1 MSASSRI
8 RRGALRQAL
17 SFASAIGLAL
27 VMGLVMLA
35 LDGFAP
41 GDVASSVFSSTFA
54 SDFRFAN
61 MVSRLVVIVLVA
73 LAAAVPF
80 KAGIWNIGGDGQMTV
95 GGFVAAVVGFY
106 VTGLP
111 PVVHIG
117 LAVAAGMVGG
127 ALWAS
132 IPAFLRLKYK
142 ANEIVTTI
150 MMNYLATLLVGYLVN
165 YPFRAPG
172 SANAETSL
180 IQGTAVLTRLVT
192 LSNLSAGIYLAL
204 AAFLAIC
211 VVDWMTSWG
220 YEWKVLGANDEFARY
235 GGVRETKMRFLAMAI
250 GGGLAGLAGSIQ
262 VLGMYYKY
270 TLGMGGGVGFT
281 GVLIALIASNSPIVI
296 LIVSMIFAFL
306 VSGTVGLEARLG
318 LATEFSSILQSVII
332 LVVITRSRLWG
343 AISAL
348 RKNGNRYGQSG

>member
-1 MSASSRI
+1 VTTSDRFG
-8 RRGALRQAL
+8 RGVLRQAL
-17 SFASAIGLAL
+17 SFVIVIALAL

-41 GDVASSVFSSTFA
+41 GDVVRSVYSSTF
-54 SDFRFAN
+54 SSSFRFAN

-95 GGFVAAVVGFY
+95 GGFIAALVGFY

-111 PVVHIG
+111 PLAHIG
-117 LAVAAGMVGG
+117 FAVIAAMIGG
-127 ALWAS
+127 ALWAA
-132 IPAFLRLKYK
+132 IPAFLRLRYK

-150 MMNYLATLLVGYLVN
+150 MMNYLAVLLVGYLVN

-180 IQGTAVLTRLVT
+180 IQNSAVLTRLVT
-192 LSNLSAGIYLAL
+192 LSNLSTGIYLAI
-204 AAFLAIC
+204 AAFLVIC
-211 VVDWMTSWG
+211 VLDWVTSWG

-250 GGGLAGLAGSIQ
+250 GGGLAGLSGAIQ
-262 VLGMYYKY
+262 VLGMFYKY
-270 TLGMGGGVGFT
+270 TYGMGGGVGFT
-281 GVLIALIASNSPIVI
+281 GVLIALIAANSPILI
-296 LIVSMIFAFL
+296 LVVSMIFAFL
-306 VSGTVGLEARLG
+306 VGGAIGLEARLG
-318 LATEFSSILQSVII
+318 VATEFSSILQGVII
-332 LVVITRSRLWG
+332 LLVITRSRIWG
-343 AISAL
+343 ALSAL
-348 RKNGNRYGQSG
+348 GKRGKRYGESG